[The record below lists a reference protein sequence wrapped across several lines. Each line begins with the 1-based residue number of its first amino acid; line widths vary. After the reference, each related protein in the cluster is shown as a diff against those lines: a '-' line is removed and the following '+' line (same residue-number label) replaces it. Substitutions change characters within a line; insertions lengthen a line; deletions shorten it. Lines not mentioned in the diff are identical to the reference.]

1 MFEYIT
7 YKDKRGN
14 DEFENWIKELAEKSK
29 ASKHERIQ
37 LKKIFEYLEILRMNG
52 TRAGEKYIKHLE
64 GNIWE
69 LRPLENRILYAYW
82 KDNIFILLHHFKK
95 KTQKTPQREIQ
106 KAKNNLNDFLERNE
120 IHYAKKN

>member
-14 DEFENWIKELAEKSK
+14 DEFENWIKELSEKSK
-29 ASKHERIQ
+29 TSKHERIQ

>member
-29 ASKHERIQ
+29 TSKHERIQ

-69 LRPLENRILYAYW
+69 LRSLENRILYAYW